1 MNRFLGLILVSALLS
16 GSFLAYSQC
25 RGYTKRKCLP
35 ALKEYTH
42 DGKMNFAQLYAGDK
56 AEIKLTFYS
65 GQKYRLLTC
74 TDFDEVDI
82 IVKDTDG
89 NPVFKSEGNPMA
101 SFDFRM
107 GSTQQLIIEIK
118 VPKADNTTH
127 ELDMM
132 GCVSIITGIK
142 S

>member
-1 MNRFLGLILVSALLS
+1 MKRFLGLTLAFLLLS
-16 GSFLAYSQC
+16 GGFFAYSQC
-25 RGYTKRKCLP
+25 RGYTKRKCIP
-35 ALKEYTH
+35 SLKEYTH
-42 DGKMNFAQLYAGDK
+42 DGKMNFVQLYAGDK

-74 TDFDEVDI
+74 TDFEEVTI

-89 NPVFKSEGNPMA
+89 NPVFKSEGKSMA

-107 GSTQQLIIEIK
+107 GSTQQLVVEIK
-118 VPKADNTTH
+118 VPYSDNTTH
-127 ELDMM
+127 ELDMT
-132 GCVSIITGIK
+132 GCVSIITGVK